1 MTKNVT
7 LHAIEKNDLDFLHRL
22 YNDPSIMNFWFE
34 EAYNSK
40 AKLEDDYEKH
50 KESSSSREFIL
61 HNGSEKLG
69 FVALFAIDS
78 THRKA
83 EFAIMMDPKQQGK
96 GYAKI
101 ATKLA
106 MDYAFR
112 TLNLNKL
119 YLIVDEV
126 NKKAEHIYEKSGFK
140 REGVLKDEYFV
151 DGEYHSV
158 VYMSIFQNEYLNK

>member
-1 MTKNVT
+1 MTQNISLAV
-7 LHAIEKNDLDFLHRL
+7 LEKTDLDFLHRL
-22 YNDPSIMNFWFE
+22 VNDPAIMNFWFE
-34 EAYNSK
+34 EAHNSK
-40 AKLEDDYEKH
+40 AQLEENYDKQ
-50 KESSSSREFIL
+50 KETQHSRGFIL
-61 HNGSEKLG
+61 RNETDQLG
-69 FVALFAIDS
+69 FVALFSIDFI
-78 THRKA
+78 HRKA

-106 MDYAFR
+106 MDYAFL

-126 NKKAEHIYEKSGFK
+126 NEKAEHVYEKVGFK

-151 DGEYHSV
+151 NGEYHNV
-158 VYMSIFQNEYLNK
+158 VYMSIFQKDYLNK